1 VRRDWSRIELFD
13 LFLNWTTYLLDRNSS
28 MLNLF
33 LDCMDKIKNEHL
45 LTKYSQV
52 LKIIIFILY
61 LTIFYANNI

>member
-1 VRRDWSRIELFD
+1 MRRDWSRIELFD
-13 LFLNWTTYLLDRNSS
+13 LFLNWTAYLLDRNSS